1 MTALADMTSS
11 GEVVLVAPDV
21 LRDMAAALGGLW
33 SPDAEEDPERRDLLV
48 AAARIRLYADRDR
61 CGWYLVSGAE
71 ARDAVLR
78 REDADW
84 NVGFVAPIEEFDD
97 APAEADLAALVQ
109 LLRHGGEGEHL
120 DAEAATSLALAILT
134 EPVTI
139 VVTREPRAYRH
150 QRVDDLPRRLQLL
163 TPAEVVERLELGTG
177 EQPPDPVPT
186 WNLLSQGPAWW
197 VPA

>member
-1 MTALADMTSS
+1 MYHQS
-11 GEVVLVAPDV
+11 
-21 LRDMAAALGGLW
+21 RDRQNHAVNAGAKRQR
-33 SPDAEEDPERRDLLV
+33 E
-48 AAARIRLYADRDR
+48 LYALDYVWEFSATAEGETRRGRPARTADSPMNE
-61 CGWYLVSGAE
+61 LDKVLAFEAKLSE
-71 ARDAVLR
+71 ARELAVNAYVR
-78 REDADW
+78 GGTQA
-84 NVGFVAPIEEFDD
+84 EF
-97 APAEADLAALVQ
+97 ETF
-109 LLRHGGEGEHL
+109 L

-163 TPAEVVERLELGTG
+163 TPAEVVERLEIGTG